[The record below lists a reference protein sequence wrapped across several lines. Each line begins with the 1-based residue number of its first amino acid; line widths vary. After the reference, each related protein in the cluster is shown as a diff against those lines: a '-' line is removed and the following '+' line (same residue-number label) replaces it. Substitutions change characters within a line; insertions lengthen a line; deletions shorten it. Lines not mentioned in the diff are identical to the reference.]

1 MYTLRALPHVADLE
15 ARLAKI
21 SAHPNPQWAPERDGL
36 GEAVAALSKRLFG
49 IEEEDTEYI
58 QVTDDR
64 DEADLDRRIEAFDAD
79 LKTLVL
85 IEDDAEVLAF
95 FAARQWDV
103 SDGQDQIM
111 EAEEHFYR
119 QILAATHRVCGR
131 LPGAEMSDAEAQEA
145 ATTWAASLERDARLF
160 RGGS

>member
-1 MYTLRALPHVADLE
+1 MYTLRALPRVAELE

-58 QVTDDR
+58 EVPDDR
-64 DEADLDRRIEAFDAD
+64 DEADLNRCIEAFDAD
-79 LKTLVL
+79 LETRVL
-85 IEDDAEVLAF
+85 IEDDAKVLTF

-103 SDGQDQIM
+103 SDGQGQLL
-111 EAEEHFYR
+111 EAEGHFYR

-145 ATTWAASLERDARLF
+145 ATTWAASLENEARRF